1 MGRARRLR
9 LLLDTHALIWWSA
22 DENSGLSR
30 AAETAIRDG
39 ENEVFVSAVSAYEI
53 ALKHGMGRLPQAA
66 PLAETFDEQMRLEGF
81 AVLPIT
87 AHEASVAGGMD
98 HRHRDPFDR
107 LLIAQGLLN
116 GLTLVSNEVV
126 FDAFG
131 VSRLW

>member
-1 MGRARRLR
+1 MGRTRRLR
-9 LLLDTHALIWWSA
+9 LLLDTHALIWWSG
-22 DENSGLSR
+22 DEPGLSR
-30 AAETAIRDG
+30 PAEDAIRDG

-66 PLAETFDEQMRLEGF
+66 PLAEAFDEQMRLEGF
-81 AVLPIT
+81 AVLPIS
-87 AHEASVAGGMD
+87 AREASVAGGMD

-116 GLTLVSNEVV
+116 DLVLVSNEVV

-131 VSRLW
+131 VARLW

>member
-1 MGRARRLR
+1 LR

-22 DENSGLSR
+22 GEPGLSR
-30 AAETAIRDG
+30 AAEAAIRNSD
-39 ENEVFVSAVSAYEI
+39 NEVFASAVSAYEI

-66 PLAETFDEQMRLEGF
+66 PLADAFEEQMRLEGF
-81 AVLPIT
+81 GVLPVT
-87 AHEASVAGGMD
+87 ASEASAAGKMD

-116 GLTLVSNEVV
+116 GLILVSNEDV

-131 VSRLW
+131 VARIW